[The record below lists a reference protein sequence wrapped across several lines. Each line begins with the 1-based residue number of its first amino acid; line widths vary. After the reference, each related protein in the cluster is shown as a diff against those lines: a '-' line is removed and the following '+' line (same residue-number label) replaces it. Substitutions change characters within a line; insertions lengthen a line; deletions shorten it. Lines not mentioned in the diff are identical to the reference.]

1 MKFMVKKTK
10 KEAQKTV
17 NRFLNLPRK
26 SGPKKGLH
34 RYAIRKTK
42 EGYTIYRYRK

>member
-1 MKFMVKKTK
+1 MKFAVKKTK

-26 SGPKKGLH
+26 SGPKKGLY
-34 RYAIRKTK
+34 RYSIRKTK
-42 EGYTIYRYRK
+42 EGYAIYRYRK